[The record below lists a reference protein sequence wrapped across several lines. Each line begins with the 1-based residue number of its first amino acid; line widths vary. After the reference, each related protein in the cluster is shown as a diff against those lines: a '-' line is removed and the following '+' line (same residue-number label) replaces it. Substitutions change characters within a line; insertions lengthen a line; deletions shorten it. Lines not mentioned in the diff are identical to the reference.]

1 MHFWKTYTANQFIA
15 NTDDVIQEPTDLDE
29 H

>member
-1 MHFWKTYTANQFIA
+1 MHFWKTYTANQFSA
-15 NTDDVIQEPTDLDE
+15 KTDDVIQEPTDLDE